1 MSQSSLDFFRDA
13 SDGNYFEM
21 NQFQHYCTSN
31 PFFLKRRSEIAKKKS
46 NSVFITDVRIIE
58 TNNEL

>member
-31 PFFLKRRSEIAKKKS
+31 PFFLRRGSGIAKQNPTLFS
-46 NSVFITDVRIIE
+46 SPTCE
-58 TNNEL
+58 